1 MRDVDDMNRE
11 SRGGGTTT
19 ASRGRLTAVT
29 FDSYRLWLDTLARV
43 ARSVGVEV
51 VGRSTS
57 SRETV
62 ALLRSERPS
71 VFILGVERGDDSDAA
86 AETLLQAAR
95 RIGGISTI
103 VVSSE
108 DDPEFI
114 EHCLARGA
122 SAYVL
127 KTIRPDDLS
136 SIIRQVVDRSVYLF
150 GAPKPFVQ
158 RKREDAE
165 LWNLTAR
172 ELEVLMLVADS
183 LTNSEVARRLWVS
196 VPTVKFHLSRIY
208 EKLGVPNR
216 TGAVRWAQSHGLLET
231 DVATAAP
238 QRRGHAGPQSLS
250 SG

>member
-1 MRDVDDMNRE
+1 MDRQAP
-11 SRGGGTTT
+11 GHGTTRT
-19 ASRGRLTAVT
+19 PNARPTAVT
-29 FDSYRLWLDTLARV
+29 FDSYRLWLDMLARV
-43 ARSVGVEV
+43 SASVGVDV
-51 VGRSTS
+51 VGASTS
-57 SRETV
+57 ARETIR
-62 ALLRSERPS
+62 LLEEQRPS
-71 VFILGVERGDDSDAA
+71 IFLLGIERGDGSDAA
-86 AETLLQAAR
+86 AQTMLHAAT

-103 VVSSE
+103 VVSTE

-114 EHCLARGA
+114 EQCLARGA

-136 SIIRQVVDRSVYLF
+136 ATLRQAVDRCVYLF
-150 GAPKPFVQ
+150 GAPKGPAQ
-158 RKREDAE
+158 RKQADAE

-172 ELEVLMLVADS
+172 ELEVLTLVADS

-216 TGAVRWAQSHGLLET
+216 TGAVLWAQSHGLLEP
-231 DVATAAP
+231 DVTLPGRAG
-238 QRRGHAGPQSLS
+238 RSGPQSLS